1 RRDPESLDRLRDTF
15 AQEGIP
21 PEFLSHY
28 VPREPFA
35 FLSMNDGLSDK
46 I

>member
-1 RRDPESLDRLRDTF
+1 LKFIFPNVLTAIDAERAGVALAAS
-15 AQEGIP
+15 A
-21 PEFLSHY
+21 HY

-46 I
+46 F